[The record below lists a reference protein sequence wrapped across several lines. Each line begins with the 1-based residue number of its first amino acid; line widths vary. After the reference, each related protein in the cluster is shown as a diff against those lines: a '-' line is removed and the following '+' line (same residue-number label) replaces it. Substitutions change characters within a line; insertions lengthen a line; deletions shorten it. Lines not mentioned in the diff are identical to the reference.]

1 MSKKYNNPEIESSYR
16 LNDLGFTLYEIVRQY
31 KPEKIVEFGVLHGY
45 STVAMAMALQ
55 DNKRGRIY
63 AYDIWTKYPY
73 KNAKM
78 SETAT
83 NIALHGVGEQVEL
96 LIGDCDSW
104 EPELVDFIVLDIGND
119 GTIIKKYY
127 EKWKDYCKFLIFE
140 GGSLERDEVDW
151 MLKYD
156 KKPIRDCGVD
166 YAILNSKFPSV
177 SIIKCN
183 L

>member
-1 MSKKYNNPEIESSYR
+1 MAKYNNPEIESSYR
-16 LNDLGFTLYEIVRQY
+16 MNDIGRTLYDVIRQY

-45 STVAMAMALQ
+45 ATVAMAQALQ

-63 AYDIWTKYPY
+63 AYDLWQKYPY

-78 SETAT
+78 SDTAA

-96 LIGDCDSW
+96 LIGDADTW
-104 EPELVDFIVLDIGND
+104 VPEPVDFIILDIGND
-119 GTIIKKYY
+119 GDIIKKYY

-140 GGSLERDEVDW
+140 GGSQERDEVYW
-151 MLKYD
+151 MIKYE
-156 KKPIRDCGVD
+156 KKPIRDCGVP
-166 YAILNSKFPSV
+166 YAILNNKFPSV